1 MRYTTDTDYPFDTDN
16 RAWRR
21 FTQVLGEHFDVVNW
35 AKEEDGRPVLT
46 TLVDLASG
54 DAFTVAVLDSVE
66 VRDPYALLAFT
77 TGGDL
82 AAHGPFGGEQA
93 AASYAPR
100 LAMTDAAVAATRP
113 MPLHHPDQPA
123 VPDGIWHPV
132 PADLARLA
140 RPALTDARTAALVLL
155 DRDRAV
161 LAAVGPFPGHT
172 AADAWRPTPDLDPTT
187 DRLVVPLLHA
197 IQVEPG
203 TP

>member
-21 FTQVLGEHFDVVNW
+21 FTQVLGEHFDVVDW
-35 AKEEDGRPVLT
+35 AKEDGRPVLT

-66 VRDPYALLAFT
+66 VRDPYALLAVT

-82 AAHGPFGGEQA
+82 AAHGPFDGEQA
-93 AASYAPR
+93 AASYTPQ

-123 VPDGIWHPV
+123 VPDDVWRPV
-132 PADLARLA
+132 PAELARLA
-140 RPALTDARTAALVLL
+140 RPALADARTAALVLL

-187 DRLVVPLLHA
+187 DRLVVPLHA
-197 IQVEPG
+197 IPVEPG
-203 TP
+203 TA